1 MARGV
6 RCLAVLSLVLEL
18 TLAPIAAQARGSVPI
33 DSVST
38 VALAELPKNGQQ
50 TYALIFKGGPFAHGK
65 DGTVFGNFERILPR
79 KQRGY
84 YREYTVRTP
93 GRSGRGAKRIVCG
106 GWTPVIPDA
115 CYFSH
120 DHYASFRKIVE

>member
-6 RCLAVLSLVLEL
+6 RCLAVLSLVLGL
-18 TLAPIAAQARGSVPI
+18 TLAPIAAQAKTSVVV
-33 DSVST
+33 DSRST
-38 VALAELPKNGQQ
+38 IALANLPISGQQ
-50 TYALIFKGGPFAHGK
+50 TYALIFKGGPFVHDK

-79 KQRGY
+79 MQRGY

-115 CYFSH
+115 CYFTH
-120 DHYASFRKIVE
+120 DHYASFRIIVE